1 MQLSHEKEKRLNLPS
16 CVGVGVVLVKEVEQ
30 VEANSTFST
39 PSIAWKAITLSST
52 ANYLALDVGGDV
64 RIVCTLSKLFAVLDK
79 CKHGATVDKQIL
91 TPHLN
96 RSLVLT
102 RGQEFQSSSQVVT
115 RWYQPIIV
123 V

>member
-1 MQLSHEKEKRLNLPS
+1 M
-16 CVGVGVVLVKEVEQ
+16 GVVLVEQ

-39 PSIAWKAITLSST
+39 PSIAWRAIALSSK

-79 CKHGATVDKQIL
+79 RKHSATVDKQIL

-96 RSLVLT
+96 RSLVLHCC
-102 RGQEFQSSSQVVT
+102 
-115 RWYQPIIV
+115 
-123 V
+123 

>member
-1 MQLSHEKEKRLNLPS
+1 MIYATVTRVGEKLNLPS

-52 ANYLALDVGGDV
+52 ANYLALDISGDV

-79 CKHGATVDKQIL
+79 CKHRATVDKQIL

-96 RSLVLT
+96 RSFVLT
-102 RGQEFQSSSQVVT
+102 RGQFPPVPKLFPSGH
-115 RWYQPIIV
+115 
-123 V
+123 